1 MRSYQIEELKKHN
14 EELLSHLLD
23 VRELLLNQV
32 DEQRE
37 YNEELLKRNEEL
49 QHREMVSP
57 PEEQEEKVGEEE
69 KVEEEEQEEK
79 VDEDYRRIR
88 NRLLRSRHTSS

>member
-23 VRELLLNQV
+23 VRELLVNQV
-32 DEQRE
+32 D
-37 YNEELLKRNEEL
+37 ELLKRNEEL

>member
-1 MRSYQIEELKKHN
+1 MKIIIVCSYQIEELKKHN

-23 VRELLLNQV
+23 VRELLVNQV
-32 DEQRE
+32 D
-37 YNEELLKRNEEL
+37 ELLKRNEEL

-79 VDEDYRRIR
+79 VEEDYRRIR